1 LTLRDISF
9 KIKIFK
15 MVGCKNKDKSDK
27 IQGEKAGIYAYIIKY
42 LKKNQ
47 CKIERRCTYETK
59 MV

>member
-1 LTLRDISF
+1 
-9 KIKIFK
+9 